1 MIIFTLRDLGKD
13 FIPWNLNN
21 KNDVVGHHQPSE
33 QFHVVFADGTVTVLP
48 PETTIAQDISDD
60 GVALVTLASAQPALV
75 EIATSAID
83 PISIPGF
90 PVLQVNAL
98 SYKGDLVGSAGRSQ
112 FITDDWRGFIM
123 NTKTKALTWIFPMM
137 VPLPPGATPFLEL
150 SDLNNK
156 GRASGRQG
164 WVRGLEQLEVPIFYN
179 GTTIVPIGTPA
190 FISSASRI
198 TESDRIRVWY
208 HPVPAPDYEGL
219 YEGATGVLSPFLSG
233 SILDVNTLGWILWR
247 DNSASWDY
255 YLTNGPTRK
264 LDQLLP
270 SGSGWSNLSAIRM
283 NDNGSII
290 GFGRLTGEWHGYML
304 MPTYDINVRETLV
317 AQILWGIINDAGGV
331 FILGGRRHPVPP
343 WGPLRELLAALPHEL
358 REELVAVIDRAQLDG
373 PAAAQAFGSQ
383 IRGIVGRYQQQNRRS

>member
-1 MIIFTLRDLGKD
+1 MIIFTLRDLGKG
-13 FIPWNLNN
+13 FNPWNLNN
-21 KNDVVGHHQPSE
+21 KNDVVGHQQPE
-33 QFHVVFADGTVTVLP
+33 EFRVVFGDGTVTALP

-60 GVALVTLASAQPALV
+60 GVVLVTLGSAQPTLV
-75 EIATSAID
+75 EIATSTVE

-90 PVLQVNAL
+90 PALQVNAL

-112 FITDDWRGFIM
+112 FITDDWRGFVM
-123 NTKTKALTWIFPMM
+123 NGKTKAITWIFPMM
-137 VPLPPGATPFLEL
+137 VSLPPGATPFLEL

-156 GRASGRQG
+156 GHASGRQG
-164 WVRGLEQLEVPIFYN
+164 WVRGPEQVEVPIFYN
-179 GTTIVPIGTPA
+179 GTTIVQIGAPA
-190 FISSASRI
+190 FISSAGRI

-247 DNSASWDY
+247 DTSASWDY
-255 YLTNGPTRK
+255 YLTNGTTKK

-270 SGSGWSNLSAIRM
+270 AGSGWSNLSAIRM

-290 GFGRLTGEWHGYML
+290 GYGWLAGEPHGYML
-304 MPTYDINVRETLV
+304 TPTYDIDVRETLV
-317 AQILWGIINDAGGV
+317 AQILWGIVNDAGGV

-358 REELVAVIDRAQLDG
+358 REELVAVISRARLDG
-373 PAAAQAFGSQ
+373 PASAQAFGSQ
-383 IRGIVGRYQQQNRRS
+383 IRGIVARYQQQNRRS

>member
-1 MIIFTLRDLGKD
+1 MIIFTLRDLGKG
-13 FIPWNLNN
+13 FNPWNLNN
-21 KNDVVGHHQPSE
+21 KNDVVGHQQPE
-33 QFHVVFADGTVTVLP
+33 EFRVVFGDGTVTALP
-48 PETTIAQDISDD
+48 PETAIAQDISDD
-60 GVALVTLASAQPALV
+60 GIVLVTLGSAQPALV
-75 EIATSAID
+75 EIATSTVE

-90 PVLQVNAL
+90 PALQVNAL

-112 FITDDWRGFIM
+112 FITDDWRGFVM
-123 NTKTKALTWIFPMM
+123 NGKTKAITWIFPMM
-137 VPLPPGATPFLEL
+137 VSLPPGATPFLEL

-156 GRASGRQG
+156 GHASGRQG
-164 WVRGLEQLEVPIFYN
+164 WVRGPEQVEVPIFYN
-179 GTTIVPIGTPA
+179 GTTIVQIGAPA
-190 FISSASRI
+190 FISSAGRI

-247 DNSASWDY
+247 DTSASWDY
-255 YLTNGPTRK
+255 YLTNGTTKK

-270 SGSGWSNLSAIRM
+270 AGSGWSNLSAIRM

-290 GFGRLTGEWHGYML
+290 GYGWLAGEPHGYML
-304 MPTYDINVRETLV
+304 TPTYDIDVRETLV
-317 AQILWGIINDAGGV
+317 AQILWGIVNDAGGV

-358 REELVAVIDRAQLDG
+358 REELVAVIGRAPLDG

-383 IRGIVGRYQQQNRRS
+383 IRGIVARYQQQNRRS

>member
-1 MIIFTLRDLGKD
+1 MIIFTLRDLGKG
-13 FIPWNLNN
+13 FNPWNLNN
-21 KNDVVGHHQPSE
+21 KNDVVGHQQPE
-33 QFHVVFADGTVTVLP
+33 EFRVVFGDGTVTALP
-48 PETTIAQDISDD
+48 PETAIAQDISDD
-60 GVALVTLASAQPALV
+60 GIVLVTLGSAQPALV
-75 EIATSAID
+75 EIATSTVE

-90 PVLQVNAL
+90 PALQVNAL

-112 FITDDWRGFIM
+112 FITDDWRGFVM
-123 NTKTKALTWIFPMM
+123 NGKTKAITWIFPMM
-137 VPLPPGATPFLEL
+137 VSLPPGATPFLEL

-156 GRASGRQG
+156 GHASGRQG
-164 WVRGLEQLEVPIFYN
+164 WVRGPEQVEVPIFYN
-179 GTTIVPIGTPA
+179 GTTIVQIGAPA
-190 FISSASRI
+190 FISSAGRI

-247 DNSASWDY
+247 DTSASWDY
-255 YLTNGPTRK
+255 YLTNGTTKK

-270 SGSGWSNLSAIRM
+270 AGSGWSNLSAIRM

-290 GFGRLTGEWHGYML
+290 GYGWLAGEPHGYML
-304 MPTYDINVRETLV
+304 TPTYDIDVRETLV
-317 AQILWGIINDAGGV
+317 AQILWGIVNDAGGV

-358 REELVAVIDRAQLDG
+358 REELVAVISRARLDG
-373 PAAAQAFGSQ
+373 PASAQAFGSQ
-383 IRGIVGRYQQQNRRS
+383 IRGIVARYQQQNRRS

>member
-1 MIIFTLRDLGKD
+1 MIIFTLRDLGKG
-13 FIPWNLNN
+13 FNPWNLNN
-21 KNDVVGHHQPSE
+21 KNDVVGHQQPE
-33 QFHVVFADGTVTVLP
+33 EFRVVFGDGTVTALP

-60 GVALVTLASAQPALV
+60 GVVLVTLGSAQPTLV
-75 EIATSAID
+75 EIATSTVE

-90 PVLQVNAL
+90 PALQVNAL

-112 FITDDWRGFIM
+112 FITDDWRGFVM
-123 NTKTKALTWIFPMM
+123 NGKTKAITWIFPMM
-137 VPLPPGATPFLEL
+137 VSLPPGATPFLEL

-156 GRASGRQG
+156 GHASGRQG
-164 WVRGLEQLEVPIFYN
+164 WVRGPEQVEVPIFYN
-179 GTTIVPIGTPA
+179 GTTIVQIGAPA
-190 FISSASRI
+190 FISSAGRI

-247 DNSASWDY
+247 DTSASWDY
-255 YLTNGPTRK
+255 YLTNGTTKK

-270 SGSGWSNLSAIRM
+270 AGSGWSNLSAIRM

-290 GFGRLTGEWHGYML
+290 GYGWLAGEPHGYML
-304 MPTYDINVRETLV
+304 TPTYDIDVRETLV

-331 FILGGRRHPVPP
+331 FVLGGRRHPVPP

-383 IRGIVGRYQQQNRRS
+383 IRCIVARYQQQNHRS

>member
-1 MIIFTLRDLGKD
+1 MIIFTLRDLGKG
-13 FIPWNLNN
+13 FNPWNLNN
-21 KNDVVGHHQPSE
+21 KNDVVGHQQPE
-33 QFHVVFADGTVTVLP
+33 EFRVVFGDGTVTALP
-48 PETTIAQDISDD
+48 PETAIAQDISDD
-60 GVALVTLASAQPALV
+60 GIVLVTLGSAQPALV
-75 EIATSAID
+75 EIATSTVE

-90 PVLQVNAL
+90 PALQVNAL

-112 FITDDWRGFIM
+112 FITDDWRGFVM
-123 NTKTKALTWIFPMM
+123 NGKTKAITWIFPMM
-137 VPLPPGATPFLEL
+137 VSLPPGATPFLEL

-156 GRASGRQG
+156 GHASGRQG
-164 WVRGLEQLEVPIFYN
+164 WVRGPEQVEVPIFYN
-179 GTTIVPIGTPA
+179 GTTIVQIGAPA
-190 FISSASRI
+190 FISSAGRI

-233 SILDVNTLGWILWR
+233 SILDINTLGWILWR
-247 DNSASWDY
+247 DTSASWDY
-255 YLTNGPTRK
+255 YLTNGTTKK

-270 SGSGWSNLSAIRM
+270 AGSGWSNLSAIRM

-290 GFGRLTGEWHGYML
+290 GYGWLAGEPHGYML
-304 MPTYDINVRETLV
+304 TPTYDIDVRETLV
-317 AQILWGIINDAGGV
+317 AQILWGIVNDAGGV

-358 REELVAVIDRAQLDG
+358 REELVAVISRARLDG

-383 IRGIVGRYQQQNRRS
+383 IRGIVARYQQQNRRS